1 MPHPELETI
10 HHKITDWYAL
20 NARAL
25 PWRSSSVSPWAVM
38 VSEFMLQQTPVIRV
52 LPVWETWMKRW
63 PTPAALAAEPVSE
76 ALKAWG
82 RLGYPRRALRLHAAA
97 TVITDEFD
105 GEVPA
110 TQEQLLA
117 LPGIGTYTAA
127 AIACFAFNVPAV
139 VVDTNIRRVHARLVS
154 GQALPE
160 QSQTAG
166 ELALAAR
173 LMPAVSSA
181 DGADAQLANA
191 WNIAVM
197 ELGAL
202 VCTARSPRCEDCP
215 VINQCAWIAAGRPEP
230 HYKPKGQ
237 PWHGTD
243 RQVRGAMMAVLRH
256 APAPVQRADLLG
268 TVDPIAASRA
278 AIELNPAREASPEH
292 RAWVELHALEAQAE
306 QRVRAL
312 DSLLADG
319 LALAGPTGIA
329 LPH

>member
-1 MPHPELETI
+1 M
-10 HHKITDWYAL
+10 A
-20 NARAL
+20 N
-25 PWRSSSVSPWAVM
+25 
-38 VSEFMLQQTPVIRV
+38 
-52 LPVWETWMKRW
+52 
-63 PTPAALAAEPVSE
+63 PAALAAEPVSE

-110 TQEQLLA
+110 TQEGLLA
-117 LPGIGTYTAA
+117 LPGVGTYTAA

-173 LMPAVSSA
+173 LMPTVSSSA
-181 DGADAQLANA
+181 GADARLANA

-202 VCTARSPRCEDCP
+202 VCTARSPVVR
-215 VINQCAWIAAGRPEP
+215 IARSSIS
-230 HYKPKGQ
+230 
-237 PWHGTD
+237 
-243 RQVRGAMMAVLRH
+243 VRGSPRGDPNLITSPRGS
-256 APAPVQRADLLG
+256 PG
-268 TVDPIAASRA
+268 TA
-278 AIELNPAREASPEH
+278 
-292 RAWVELHALEAQAE
+292 
-306 QRVRAL
+306 
-312 DSLLADG
+312 
-319 LALAGPTGIA
+319 PTGRCVE
-329 LPH
+329 P